1 MKSFTRV
8 LVSRGCENGQIKNLT
23 GQIPERTR
31 NVNTMNKS
39 KSILHIS
46 HRNLWTNRQQTNVL
60 INRQICV
67 EYIQKRQISCQ
78 DLWTNYEQAK
88 SWLREEFLIYL
99 LFPAKII
106 FLCQEMF
113 SIKGH
118 LRMRT

>member
-8 LVSRGCENGQIKNLT
+8 LVSRSCENGQIKNLT
-23 GQIPERTR
+23 GQIPDRTQ

-39 KSILHIS
+39 KSVLHIS

-67 EYIQKRQISCQ
+67 ECIQKRQISCQ

-99 LFPAKII
+99 LSLVKTK
-106 FLCQEMF
+106 FLYQEILF
-113 SIKGH
+113 D
-118 LRMRT
+118 